1 MCLGRIIS
9 RSLLV
14 LILASAVLFSSASP
28 TLYDQPSALQI
39 EASIAT
45 QYHLDFDHVR
55 DKGPYLN
62 TRSALLVNYENG
74 QVLYN
79 RNGDRVRSIA
89 SISKLMTAM
98 VVLDLDPD
106 LDCTEIITREDAYR
120 SSTSRLARGTEWTLG
135 DLLHAML
142 MNSDNRAARA
152 VARATYGSKELFAAA
167 MNDKARELGLDSTHF
182 VEPSGLDARNVST
195 AAEVARM
202 LHYARD
208 YPLIA
213 EITRKKTYTARALN
227 RRNWRRRF
235 INTNRLLWSPFQVEA
250 GKTGYIRDADYCLAT
265 LVGNEAGER
274 LTLVVLGVPGDRLRF
289 REAQRLLRW
298 GFRTI

>member
-14 LILASAVLFSSASP
+14 LVMATAVLFSSANP
-28 TLYDQPSALQI
+28 TLYDQPSALQL
-39 EASIAT
+39 ESSIAT
-45 QYHLDFDHVR
+45 QYHLDFDKVR
-55 DKGPYLN
+55 EKGPYLN
-62 TRSALLVNYENG
+62 TKAAVLVNYENG
-74 QVLYN
+74 EVLYN
-79 RNGDRVRSIA
+79 RRGDRVRPIA

-98 VVLDLDPD
+98 VVLDLDLD
-106 LDCTEIITREDAYR
+106 LDCAEIVTRQDARR
-120 SSTSRLARGTEWTLG
+120 SSTSRLARGTEWTLR

-152 VARATYGSKELFAAA
+152 VARATYGSIELFAAA
-167 MNDKARELGLDSTHF
+167 MNEKAQRLGLDNTHF
-182 VEPSGLDARNVST
+182 VEPSGLDSRNVST
-195 AAEVARM
+195 AVEVARM
-202 LHYARD
+202 LHHACD

-213 EITRKKTYTARALN
+213 EIAKKKTYTARALN
-227 RRNWRRRF
+227 RKNWQRRF
-235 INTNRLLWSPFQVEA
+235 INTNRLLWSPYRVQA

-265 LVGNEAGER
+265 LVSNPVGER

-298 GFRTI
+298 GFRVI